1 MGEMRV
7 PQVHMFQRRGREF
20 DRGELSD
27 TSPVGWFCARS
38 GHETLTFEFAQLLPQ
53 NFDRHSGHSPSK
65 FAKTDGALT
74 EAAKNH
80 RLPATLN
87 HADRRIEWTPVTF
100 NVTRT
105 ALPHV
110 GPPNEQGTSK
120 CLLVSGPSRLTLVAY
135 GVCQIVPR
143 NRSVSSINEAA
154 TYYSAVLEQSGMRI
168 SPGRHYF
175 DCGGTI
181 LACFDPRAD
190 GDAWDAT
197 PNPDHVYFAVDDLEA
212 YHARV
217 GKQPNGSILRSIE
230 TQPWGERSFIVP
242 THLATSSA
250 SLTSARFS
258 RAIEPLV

>member
-1 MGEMRV
+1 VGSYLIL
-7 PQVHMFQRRGREF
+7 H
-20 DRGELSD
+20 LK
-27 TSPVGWFCARS
+27 GWFLPHGS

-65 FAKTDGALT
+65 LAKTEGALT

-87 HADRRIEWTPVTF
+87 HADRRVEWTPATF
-100 NVTRT
+100 GVTRSV
-105 ALPHV
+105 LPH
-110 GPPNEQGTSK
+110 GKASK
-120 CLLVSGPSRLTLVAY
+120 RTGYFKVPTCQRVRAALHSSHMASARLFRV
-135 GVCQIVPR
+135 IVP
-143 NRSVSSINEAA
+143 VSSVNDAA
-154 TYYSAVLEQSGMRI
+154 TYYSAVLEQPGMRI

-217 GKQPNGSILRSIE
+217 GKQPNGSILRPIE
-230 TQPWGERSFIVP
+230 TQPWGERSFYCADPFGNKLCFVDER
-242 THLATSSA
+242 TLFTG
-250 SLTSARFS
+250 R
-258 RAIEPLV
+258 